1 MKYNK
6 NEYLIIRIGLSPLSK
21 ETSTMEIV
29 KIIDLN
35 KEKQQYIILLGDG
48 TKLSI
53 EERALI
59 GNSYKLNI
67 NPLFLERLAM
77 RKESKAGQKK
87 DEYYLLFDF
96 LLEDGNP
103 IHVHIY
109 IEGSL
114 VYYYPCGFD
123 VNDSRVR
130 IDTFEEF
137 QIAVREKQNIEMLF
151 EIDTIA
157 NAYGKIEDPL
167 SKLLGD
173 LFDRSSEYEQARM
186 QLSENSDDSKV
197 KIISDK
203 VEEAKNRFLSVCR
216 AIDHAYKGTPDKSP
230 FLQALYQSMNTVHQ
244 SHFGTV

>member
-1 MKYNK
+1 
-6 NEYLIIRIGLSPLSK
+6 
-21 ETSTMEIV
+21 
-29 KIIDLN
+29 
-35 KEKQQYIILLGDG
+35 
-48 TKLSI
+48 
-53 EERALI
+53 
-59 GNSYKLNI
+59 
-67 NPLFLERLAM
+67 
-77 RKESKAGQKK
+77 
-87 DEYYLLFDF
+87 
-96 LLEDGNP
+96 
-103 IHVHIY
+103 
-109 IEGSL
+109 
-114 VYYYPCGFD
+114 
-123 VNDSRVR
+123 
-130 IDTFEEF
+130 
-137 QIAVREKQNIEMLF
+137 MLF

>member
-59 GNSYKLNI
+59 GNSYKLDI